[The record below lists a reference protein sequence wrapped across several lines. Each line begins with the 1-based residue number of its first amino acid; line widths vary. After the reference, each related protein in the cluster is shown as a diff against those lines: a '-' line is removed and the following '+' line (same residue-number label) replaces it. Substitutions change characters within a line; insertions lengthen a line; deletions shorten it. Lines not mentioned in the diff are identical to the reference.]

1 MGTAFVVLV
10 LLALC
15 GFIAY
20 VGDLL
25 GRRLGKKRLSV
36 FGLRPKHTAIL
47 LTIVTGVLIAGV
59 TFGAALV
66 SVPMFRAVVTRG
78 ERLAGANQRL
88 ESQNG
93 DLERQNRQRNADNA
107 RLAEGNRKLVAQN
120 QDLGASNAD

>member
-66 SVPMFRAVVTRG
+66 SVSGFRNVVLEG
-78 ERLAGANQRL
+78 ERLAGQNQEL
-88 ESQNG
+88 QGQNQL
-93 DLERQNRQRNADNA
+93 LERETRQKSADNA
-107 RLAEGNRKLVAQN
+107 RLAHANGDLLGKN
-120 QDLGASNAD
+120 QAL

>member
-47 LTIVTGVLIAGV
+47 LTVITGVLIAAV
-59 TFGAALV
+59 TFGTALV
-66 SVPMFRAVVTRG
+66 SVSWFRLALTQG
-78 ERLAGANQRL
+78 ERLAGQNLRLSAANREL
-88 ESQNG
+88 A
-93 DLERQNRQRNADNA
+93 RRNAERSA
-107 RLAEGNRKLVAQN
+107 
-120 QDLGASNAD
+120 